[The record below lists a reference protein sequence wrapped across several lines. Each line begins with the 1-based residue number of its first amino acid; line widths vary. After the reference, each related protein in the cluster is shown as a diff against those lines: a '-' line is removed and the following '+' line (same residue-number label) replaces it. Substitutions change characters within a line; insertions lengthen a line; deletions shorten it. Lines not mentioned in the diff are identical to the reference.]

1 MRFWDSSAIVAL
13 TVEETSSAAVRALL
27 AEDPEMVV
35 WWSTEIECLSALARR
50 EREENVSADE
60 LLAAA
65 ADLAAF
71 AAHWQEVAPTR
82 EVRETA
88 KRLLR
93 LHPLRSAGALQL
105 AAAIVVAENEP
116 SSLGFVTFDLRLRE
130 AALRQGFTRILP

>member
-50 EREENVSADE
+50 EREKSVSADE

-65 ADLAAF
+65 ADLGAF
-71 AAHWQEVAPTR
+71 AANWQEVAPTR